1 MREIISR
8 RDAGSAKKFLVNI
21 MNIQDEF
28 LSKHSKKQAE
38 KVVKYVG
45 ADKARFKE
53 LMSCYLSSEMI
64 LAQRAAMSAGYC
76 VVQHPQLFT
85 TYLPK
90 ILKAMEKPVHDAIV
104 RNGLLIM
111 RRVEIPEKLESK
123 VIELCFELMSSAESP
138 IAIKV
143 YAIAV
148 IQKVSKKYPDLLQEL
163 KIRVNAQLPFES
175 KAFAAHARK
184 NLFNSK

>member
-1 MREIISR
+1 
-8 RDAGSAKKFLVNI
+8 
-21 MNIQDEF
+21 
-28 LSKHSKKQAE
+28 
-38 KVVKYVG
+38 
-45 ADKARFKE
+45 
-53 LMSCYLSSEMI
+53 
-64 LAQRAAMSAGYC
+64 
-76 VVQHPQLFT
+76 
-85 TYLPK
+85 
-90 ILKAMEKPVHDAIV
+90 
-104 RNGLLIM
+104 
-111 RRVEIPEKLESK
+111 
-123 VIELCFELMSSAESP
+123 MSSAESP